1 MAQTTRGTL
10 QVRGALSLD
19 KIKAAQV
26 LGGEDLKFEL
36 RAMRPVKAGQ
46 LASSCI
52 VCLICIICVVC
63 AAARA
68 REAGIR
74 LREELAQT

>member
-1 MAQTTRGTL
+1 MAQTTRNTL

-46 LASSCI
+46 LATNCI

-63 AAARA
+63 NAARA
-68 REAGIR
+68 SEAGIR
-74 LREELAQT
+74 LREELT